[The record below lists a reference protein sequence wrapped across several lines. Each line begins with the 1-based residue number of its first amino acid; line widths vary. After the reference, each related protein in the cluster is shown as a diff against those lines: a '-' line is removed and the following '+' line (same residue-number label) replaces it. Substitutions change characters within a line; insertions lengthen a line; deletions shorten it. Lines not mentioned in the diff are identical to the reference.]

1 MDNGLWRTDDLALA
15 TFLALHLDLERME
28 WGDDNRCY
36 WFFDKTEELEDYVVE
51 WQFGEPIVNARDY
64 AETNARLKRQMFDE
78 SRT

>member
-1 MDNGLWRTDDLALA
+1 MENGLWRTDDLALA
-15 TFLALHLDLERME
+15 TFLALQLDVEKME

-64 AETNARLKRQMFDE
+64 AEKNARMKRQMFDE